1 MKAFNLL
8 ILSILAL
15 IFTSCRSV
23 RQESKNSET
32 ITEIAIETS
41 TTYRDTVFYT
51 PKSETSIKMP
61 ISAILER
68 SFNNDLKDFEK
79 GYQPHI
85 ISQKNGNS
93 TARVRIEKDTIKVEA
108 ECDSIAMK
116 AQIRKDVE
124 RQYQSTQKKEEN
136 QKQEKTGFT
145 IWDIISWCGIAV
157 SIGFILGKI
166 IKI

>member
-85 ISQKNGNS
+85 ISQKNGNA

>member
-68 SFNNDLKDFEK
+68 SFNNGLKDFEK

-85 ISQKNGNS
+85 ISQKNGNA

-145 IWDIISWCGIAV
+145 IWDIISWCGVSV